1 MTDRQLK
8 ALLCLILG
16 AMALLY
22 VVHNLANFGEARAFF
37 TYVTSHA
44 DQVAYPVTLLP
55 VPAAPLVLMA
65 MALVFALEIAAG
77 VLLVMASLEIARGA
91 RDPQRDARAMR
102 LARTGIGCALL
113 NWWGLFQVV
122 AGAGYQMWQIEAG
135 RDPFYS
141 SMLFGAMYM
150 LVLIV
155 LNQRSGATEDTAS

>member
-77 VLLVMASLEIARGA
+77 VLLVIASLEIASGA
-91 RDPQRDARAMR
+91 RDARAMR

-122 AGAGYQMWQIEAG
+122 AGAGYQMWQIETG